1 MELNPPQQEAVRYL
15 DGPLLVL
22 AGAGSGKTRV
32 ISAKIAHLLRQT
44 SLEPEQIFAVTFTNR
59 AAKEMSERVIGDAGR
74 PGSQVS
80 VSTFHRL
87 GLRILREQPG
97 AAGLRPGFSIF
108 NAGDADSLLR
118 ELLRMHWQG
127 EADAAALRDAGR
139 QAMGAISAWKNSLLD
154 PAAAA
159 ADAKSTLARTHAAVY
174 LDYQNHLLMSNAVDF
189 DDLLLT
195 PVRLLHASSER
206 RALWQSRVRYL
217 LVDEYQDTN
226 GTQYELIRLLT
237 GERGAFT
244 VVGDDDQSIYAW
256 RGARPDN
263 LVTLARDY
271 PTLKV
276 VKLEQN
282 YRSRS
287 SILKSANE
295 LISNN
300 PHLFEKRLWSE
311 RGPGDPVRIVTV
323 DDDESEADRI
333 ASEIVHRRLQQK
345 ADWAHFAVVYRSNH
359 QARQLELRLQAFKV
373 PYRMS
378 GGNSF
383 FDRGEIRDALAY
395 LRLLINPNDDGALLR
410 VINVPRRQIGA
421 ATLTALQ
428 RVAGRRRSSLLAA
441 IDDSTL
447 TAEVGGTAAR
457 RLTSFRDW
465 LATCR
470 QKLERPA
477 DALRDLLDDAGYEG
491 WLAQQKN
498 AAENA
503 DIRWSNI
510 ALLLAAIA
518 RRSAEGDEPAEI
530 LRTLVLDDS
539 LERDDDDD
547 EEAPDQAQ
555 LLTLHASKGLEF
567 KHVWLMGFEEGLL
580 PHRNCDTE
588 EQICEERRLAYV
600 GLTRAME
607 TLTLTLTRRRR
618 YRGELKRSEPS
629 RFLDELPAEHI
640 LWEGRDDE
648 PEEKREARARASID
662 SLRDMLG

>member
-74 PGSQVS
+74 PGSRVS

>member
-74 PGSQVS
+74 PGSRVS

-518 RRSAEGDEPAEI
+518 RRSAEGDDPAEI

-539 LERDDDDD
+539 LDRDDDDD